1 MQDRF
6 GTATG
11 GLAGG
16 HSRHPGGRRRRP
28 ACPPAV
34 HDLFGRRAPVA
45 VMCVAVV
52 LVVGVLVV
60 GVAPAGAVQS
70 EEPAAETTAA
80 REQAVPGAA
89 AGKAERATDT
99 AKPEGDAKPEDT
111 VKPEDAAKPEEDA
124 DQPSPTGKLGIRKGA
139 GRPANAPPIFNR
151 NAPRRVVRENAAVP
165 AAGLMPANLA
175 DAAAQGLQQKAFQE
189 RAREKQRELRET
201 LEQWMA
207 GELYFVHLVCET
219 SAEEREAL
227 IEALRDELDQAATL
241 LALDAARRE
250 VQPNQVRV
258 VARQGAFQAAVA
270 DDANDDSHP
279 ITTLRRALV
288 REATERLGE
297 PRGNRLREEM
307 RRRIDSQRRDTVAL
321 VIGHLDRLLIL
332 EADQQRQIERLM
344 LDHWR
349 EEWRTIPHQI
359 PANYFPELGL
369 PASVMEVLTPSQQAQ
384 LADSNRITI
393 RSGNSGPAEFQQ
405 GLRFHQHWT
414 RALSR
419 GDGENPTEPKRTG
432 PDARQSPPRNRG
444 GNP

>member
-6 GTATG
+6 ETAAG
-11 GLAGG
+11 GMAGG

-34 HDLFGRRAPVA
+34 HGLFGRRAPVA

-60 GVAPAGAVQS
+60 GVAPVGAFQS

-80 REQAVPGAA
+80 REQAASGAA
-89 AGKAERATDT
+89 AGKAERATD
-99 AKPEGDAKPEDT
+99 
-111 VKPEDAAKPEEDA
+111 AAKPEEDA
-124 DQPSPTGKLGIRKGA
+124 DQPPPTGKLGIRKGA

-175 DAAAQGLQQKAFQE
+175 DAAAQGLQQKAIEE
-189 RAREKQRELRET
+189 RIRAKRQELRET

-270 DDANDDSHP
+270 DDANDDSNP

-332 EADQQRQIERLM
+332 EADQQRRIERLM

-419 GDGENPTEPKRTG
+419 GDGENPTEPNRTAPG
-432 PDARQSPPRNRG
+432 VRQSAPGSRG
-444 GNP
+444 GNR